1 MSETMKTIPSV
12 TSINKIMQWVDGEI
26 VELPGWRSD
35 EPVYF
40 KLSRPSL
47 LALAKAGKIP
57 NSLLAR
63 ASELFYKGTRS
74 LNVADSEMLA
84 ESFDIMHVLAA
95 SAMKEPTLD
104 ELEER
109 GVELT
114 DAQYIAIFQYTQNGI
129 NALSQFRGKQ
139 PTSELAVDIS

>member
-1 MSETMKTIPSV
+1 MSEIKKTIPNV
-12 TSINKIMQWVDGEI
+12 TSIDKIMQWVDGEI
-26 VELPGWRSD
+26 VELPGWKSD

-74 LNVADSEMLA
+74 LNVSDTEMLA
-84 ESFDIMHVLAA
+84 ESYDIMHVLAA
-95 SAMKEPTLD
+95 SAMKEPTMD

-139 PTSELAVDIS
+139 PNSELAVDLA